1 MRRRAKAYRKAAS
14 HTSGEALALGIKSTP
29 TMIKPN
35 LEEARQ
41 FLGEVGV
48 EDMTQRELSD
58 HILAMGVLAH
68 YGNRRHLQFVR
79 QPNYR

>member
-1 MRRRAKAYRKAAS
+1 
-14 HTSGEALALGIKSTP
+14 
-29 TMIKPN
+29 MIKPN

-48 EDMTQRELSD
+48 EDMAQWELSD

-68 YGNRRHLQFVR
+68 YGNRRHLRFVR
-79 QPNYR
+79 QPNDR

>member
-1 MRRRAKAYRKAAS
+1 MLD
-14 HTSGEALALGIKSTP
+14 TSDEALALGIKSTP

-48 EDMTQRELSD
+48 DDMVQRELSD